1 MSYFSLYSFSSE
13 VGERR
18 GRRKGEIQK
27 VWRRIVQGIIYKKR
41 ISVMDNLTE
50 IQLAINVTV
59 AVKVS
64 IRFKQ
69 F

>member
-1 MSYFSLYSFSSE
+1 M
-13 VGERR
+13 
-18 GRRKGEIQK
+18 
-27 VWRRIVQGIIYKKR
+27 QGIIYKKR